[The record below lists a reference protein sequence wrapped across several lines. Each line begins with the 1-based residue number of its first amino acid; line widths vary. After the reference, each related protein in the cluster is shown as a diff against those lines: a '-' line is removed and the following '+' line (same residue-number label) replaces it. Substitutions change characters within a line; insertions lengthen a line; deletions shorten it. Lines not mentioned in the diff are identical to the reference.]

1 MKDAKL
7 IEAQKIVQEVADEMA
22 ELGASGALD
31 MPGAEPSTDE
41 VGGGADFGG
50 SEDPGAGP
58 EAPEDEALNLL
69 RDIAGG
75 IGRLADELAPIEPV
89 EDAGEEPGEEEEPG
103 DEDPSLPEPTD
114 DSDEREPASG
124 ETMPVPSGA

>member
-22 ELGASGALD
+22 KLDASGALD
-31 MPGAEPSTDE
+31 TPGVEPFPDEAGDTTDL
-41 VGGGADFGG
+41 GGP
-50 SEDPGAGP
+50 EDLAAGP

-75 IGRLADELAPIEPV
+75 IGRLANELAPIEPE
-89 EDAGEEPGEEEEPG
+89 EDENEGTDEKKEPGEENPL
-103 DEDPSLPEPTD
+103 LPEPT
-114 DSDEREPASG
+114 SDEIEPASG